1 MGSLDFEAD
10 LVAAAETL
18 LQARYLFRDGHIDL
32 TARLAADAV
41 ELSLKVLIPL
51 PEHLR
56 SRPGREIPASR
67 QYRYRRTE
75 AARRFN
81 IPERDLL
88 ELHNLRLVDRFRE
101 GNAAGQR
108 RVLTDTEAVYALKTA
123 DQVIRTLI
131 TAQEVSQRAA
141 ERVRERLALQSEP
154 SAREELL
161 EVVERQVGWGQYDP
175 GVHARL
181 DRLERQFGSPR
192 ARIGMAHL
200 GRVVTLKAH
209 AAMNTGRVL
218 GPAGAIALAQRA
230 AVVWEDQQNR
240 ERMIHVLKIQSIAFR
255 EIDAVDR
262 CGPLVEEATRIAA
275 GRRDLVESVDS
286 ERASVLLARGD
297 PMSAAE
303 LLQDVRQRSRT
314 EGESESQGRW
324 LQQVGKALMKA
335 GDLVRAEMMLVAG
348 QELIPPD
355 YLMAQCVGANALAE
369 LYGQCGDKVQA
380 HRWAGFAQHLIMHKG
395 FEHQGRVLDEILKAH
410 PNIW

>member
-1 MGSLDFEAD
+1 
-10 LVAAAETL
+10 
-18 LQARYLFRDGHIDL
+18 
-32 TARLAADAV
+32 
-41 ELSLKVLIPL
+41 
-51 PEHLR
+51 
-56 SRPGREIPASR
+56 
-67 QYRYRRTE
+67 
-75 AARRFN
+75 
-81 IPERDLL
+81 
-88 ELHNLRLVDRFRE
+88 
-101 GNAAGQR
+101 
-108 RVLTDTEAVYALKTA
+108 
-123 DQVIRTLI
+123 
-131 TAQEVSQRAA
+131 
-141 ERVRERLALQSEP
+141 
-154 SAREELL
+154 
-161 EVVERQVGWGQYDP
+161 
-175 GVHARL
+175 
-181 DRLERQFGSPR
+181 
-192 ARIGMAHL
+192 MAHL